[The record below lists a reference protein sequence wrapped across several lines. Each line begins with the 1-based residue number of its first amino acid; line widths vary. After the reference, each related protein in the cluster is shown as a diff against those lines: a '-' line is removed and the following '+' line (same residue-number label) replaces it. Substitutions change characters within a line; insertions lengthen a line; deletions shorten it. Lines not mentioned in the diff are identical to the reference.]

1 MMEGHS
7 KSVANFLIRETLQF
21 ALAKH
26 KRKKTARKPLIP
38 KRIEGM
44 AFVATLFKT
53 SLNCS

>member
-7 KSVANFLIRETLQF
+7 KSVVNFLIRETLQF

-38 KRIEGM
+38 KRMEGM